1 MLNHRSEGKRET
13 RPQSTV
19 AADCRF
25 PLQRPLSVLSRVLT
39 ADARPHQPLTS
50 SLTAFTVELGPAEIW
65 AL

>member
-1 MLNHRSEGKRET
+1 MLNHRSDCGSRL
-13 RPQSTV
+13 QVSS
-19 AADCRF
+19 AAEEFVRTTDS
-25 PLQRPLSVLSRVLT
+25 PLSVLSRVLT